1 MNSKMNSK
9 TYCKMPFVG
18 FQATHKYNRLCCAA
32 KEPKNKLNT
41 KDFWNSK
48 YLEQVRKKM
57 IAGEQ
62 LDECTGCYK
71 DENKGKI
78 SLRNHYNARFKDW
91 GQKETPTA
99 MDLDFSTLCNLKC
112 IMCGPDRSSQWS
124 KELGQIEKSP
134 ISKTEIDELCSISE
148 NVKHLTIQGGE
159 PSVMPEF
166 EYYFQYLKDNNLI
179 QNIEIDCISN
189 LTNVNNKFYKLLSE
203 FKNVNLDVSID
214 AYGDACNYIRFPSN
228 FEKIEQNLLSL
239 IDRKIQVNLQIS
251 LQTLSMYNF
260 YDFLVWIHNINAKF
274 EMKNKK
280 IGLNL
285 SFVTS
290 PAIYDINFA
299 PIKLKEKFLSDIAK
313 FKSSYSLKD
322 NLKFN
327 MSIRNIEKTLLSTHT
342 TDNWAELERNIQ
354 TLDQR
359 RNIKVTNYIPDFHKY
374 I

>member
-1 MNSKMNSK
+1 MNKS
-9 TYCKMPFVG
+9 YCKFPFVG
-18 FQATHKYNRLCCAA
+18 FQASHRYNKLCCVA
-32 KEPKNKLNT
+32 KEPKDKLNT

-62 LDECTGCYK
+62 LDECSACDKNEANGT
-71 DENKGKI
+71 I

-91 GQKETPTA
+91 EQKETPTA

-124 KELGQIEKSP
+124 KELGQPEKSP
-134 ISKTEIDELCSISE
+134 ISKTEIDELCSISQ

-159 PSVMPEF
+159 PSIMPEF

-179 QNIEIDCISN
+179 QDIEIDCISN
-189 LTNVNNKFYKLLSE
+189 LTNVNNKFYKLLTE
-203 FKNVNLDVSID
+203 FKNVKLDVSID
-214 AYGDACNYIRFPSN
+214 AYGNACNYIRFPSN
-228 FEKIEQNLLSL
+228 FEKIENNLLSL
-239 IDRKIQVNLQIS
+239 IDRNIQVNLQIS

-260 YDFLVWIHNINAKF
+260 YEFLLWIHNINSKF
-274 EMKNKK
+274 EKKNKK

-290 PAIYDINFA
+290 PNIYDINFA
-299 PIKLKEKFLSDIAK
+299 PIKLKQKFLSDISK
-313 FKSSYSLKD
+313 FKSSYSLKH

-327 MSIRNIEKTLLSTHT
+327 MALRNIEKTLLNTNT
-342 TDNWAELERNIQ
+342 TDNWAELDRNIQ
-354 TLDQR
+354 ILDKR
-359 RNIKVTNYIPDFHKY
+359 RNIKVTNYIPDFY
-374 I
+374 NYL

>member
-1 MNSKMNSK
+1 
-9 TYCKMPFVG
+9 MPFVG

-166 EYYFQYLKDNNLI
+166 EYYFQYLKNNNLI

-260 YDFLVWIHNINAKF
+260 YDFLVWIHNINAQF

-313 FKSSYSLKD
+313 FKSSYSLKH

-359 RNIKVTNYIPDFHKY
+359 RNIKVTNYIPDFYKY

>member
-1 MNSKMNSK
+1 
-9 TYCKMPFVG
+9 MPFVG

-134 ISKTEIDELCSISE
+134 ISKTEMDELCNISE
-148 NVKHLTIQGGE
+148 NIKHLTIQGGE
-159 PSVMPEF
+159 PSIMPEF

-228 FEKIEQNLLSL
+228 FEKIEQNILSL

-260 YDFLVWIHNINAKF
+260 YDFLVWIHNINSKF
-274 EMKNKK
+274 EKKNKK
-280 IGLNL
+280 IGVHL
-285 SFVTS
+285 SFVTG
-290 PAIYDINFA
+290 PKIYDINFA

-313 FKSSYSLKD
+313 FKSSYSLKH

-359 RNIKVTNYIPDFHKY
+359 RNIKVTNYIPDFYKY